1 MTVVIGDK
9 PTGLYLAYNYRFDVC
24 SWDLRLSEGRE
35 LLLCLVDVSGIF
47 ECWCNSNVWTSTM
60 SGSAWQHDGDASM
73 VSASMDGLFDWA
85 LLRGATYWSF
95 SYYFLHGS
103 L

>member
-47 ECWCNSNVWTSTM
+47 EC
-60 SGSAWQHDGDASM
+60 
-73 VSASMDGLFDWA
+73 
-85 LLRGATYWSF
+85 
-95 SYYFLHGS
+95 
-103 L
+103 